1 MRMPILS
8 RKSFPISVKEISN
21 EGYFSG
27 YGSVFDVLDDWND
40 VIVRGAFTETLEA
53 KKPVMLWQHNS
64 AEPIGVYEQMREDD
78 IGLWLEGRLLLDV
91 EKGREAYVLLKNRAI
106 QGLSIG
112 FVPLEW
118 EFETREDKQV
128 RIIKKVDLWEVSLVT
143 FPANPNS
150 LVDEVKTVRGLERFL
165 RDAGMSRAEAKAA
178 IAAVK
183 SDNRCDAD
191 LDAVKNAAQELISI
205 IRRYY

>member
-1 MRMPILS
+1 M
-8 RKSFPISVKEISN
+8 
-21 EGYFSG
+21 
-27 YGSVFDVLDDWND
+27 
-40 VIVRGAFTETLEA
+40 
-53 KKPVMLWQHNS
+53 
-64 AEPIGVYEQMREDD
+64 
-78 IGLWLEGRLLLDV
+78 LLDV

-205 IRRYY
+205 IRGV